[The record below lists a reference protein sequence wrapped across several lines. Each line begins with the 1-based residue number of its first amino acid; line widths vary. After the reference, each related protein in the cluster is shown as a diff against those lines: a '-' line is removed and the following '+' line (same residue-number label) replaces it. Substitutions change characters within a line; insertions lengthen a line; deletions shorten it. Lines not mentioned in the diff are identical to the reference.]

1 MIRVKEV
8 AQDKGVTKAQIART
22 SGLSHATVRH
32 YLEPQSRHLRL
43 TILERLAKALIVCR
57 CFLQVSRRI

>member
-8 AQDKGVTKAQIART
+8 AQDKGVTKAQIARA

-32 YLEPQSRHLRL
+32 YLDPFLPFPL
-43 TILERLAKALIVCR
+43 TKV
-57 CFLQVSRRI
+57 QT